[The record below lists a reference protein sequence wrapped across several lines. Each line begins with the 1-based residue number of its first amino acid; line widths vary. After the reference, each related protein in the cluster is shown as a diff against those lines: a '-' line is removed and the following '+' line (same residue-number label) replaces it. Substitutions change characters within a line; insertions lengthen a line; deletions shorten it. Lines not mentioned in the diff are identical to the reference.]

1 MISIVL
7 GHSTKMSHYS
17 GILYAKFF
25 DCGVSLLQ
33 HGQKSILVVSVTVAI
48 NGALRTGGSLLVV
61 LLKNS

>member
-17 GILYAKFF
+17 GILNAKFF
-25 DCGVSLLQ
+25 DYGVSLLQ

-48 NGALRTGGSLLVV
+48 NGALRTLLLI
-61 LLKNS
+61 LLKNT